1 MAIDVGSAATDR
13 SSTTYINGY
22 TNIPKANPVN
32 ADGII
37 TIVELWAAT
46 DMTGLKVGTFSGSGS
61 SWDDRDYETIGSVPS
76 GSKQVCTG
84 LSITAVTGDLLGCVN
99 TAGNIEIDKTGG
111 KGHFWVT
118 GDKFGAGASTY
129 TSAPE
134 ATTFSLY
141 GTGISASTVTTQ
153 EESDVT
159 STSMTGNGNIT
170 DTGGSGSDVT
180 RRGFCYVATT
190 YSLEEYCADLTT
202 NSWSHNGNGTA
213 TASGGKFNLDSG
225 KSSIP
230 DTHCALSKSITGIPD
245 QFTVELNLTCTTL
258 DTEASWNNFTL
269 CIRESGWVAYVR
281 FASGGLYV
289 RNAAGKDA
297 KAGSITLDT
306 SNHTWTFCFDK
317 TSYSTATV
325 TVYKD
330 GVSQGTFDCD
340 YEANWGNGITLY
352 QYGHTTDNRQAS
364 IDWVHIMPT
373 SQWLPDTGD
382 STAYD
387 DGTFGT
393 GAFTKSITGLTAD
406 TSYRIRAYAVN
417 AAGTAYG
424 TTVQAKTQTIQAGS
438 FLQGIICHHFIPPF
452 IGGF

>member
-1 MAIDVGSAATDR
+1 MAIDVGSTASDR
-13 SSTTYINGY
+13 GSSININGY
-22 TNIPKANPVN
+22 TNIPKNNPVN
-32 ADGII
+32 ANGVI
-37 TIVELWAAT
+37 TSVEVWANGN
-46 DMTGLKVGTFSGSGS
+46 MTGLKVGTFFGSGT
-61 SWDDRDYETIGSVPS
+61 SWTNRDYETIGNVTA
-76 GSKQVCTG
+76 GSKQTFSG
-84 LSITAVTGDLLGCVN
+84 LSIDTQTNDLLGCVN
-99 TAGNIEIDKTGG
+99 TGGNIETDTTGG
-111 KGHFWVT
+111 SGHYWKKYDEFVT
-118 GDKFGAGASTY
+118 VTRTY
-129 TSAPE
+129 AESDPTM
-134 ATTFSLY
+134 TVFSLY
-141 GTGISASTVTTQ
+141 ATGISVATVTTQ

-159 STSMTGNGNIT
+159 SSGMTGNGNIT

-306 SNHTWTFCFDK
+306 SNHTWAFCFDK

-352 QYGHTTDNRQAS
+352 QYGLTTDNRQAS

-382 STAYD
+382 STVYD

-393 GAFTKSITGLTAD
+393 GAYTKSITGLTPD
-406 TSYRIRAYAVN
+406 TNYRIRAYAVN

-424 TTVQAKTQTIQAGS
+424 ATVQAKTGTL
-438 FLQGIICHHFIPPF
+438 FLKDIMSHHVIPPF
-452 IGGF
+452 LGGR